1 MKSLILPHT
10 VSDIIGRVYW
20 RWQHPSIP
28 PIQLNLISHPKVY
41 IIKSDIL
48 LFLALFRD
56 RLNFGK
62 TVSSGLTL
70 GGSIKICILFI
81 PIIVSLDCAALE
93 IPSNVL
99 PSIYT
104 VSPFIFLA

>member
-1 MKSLILPHT
+1 MKSLILLHT
-10 VSDIIGRVYW
+10 VSDIIGTAYW
-20 RWQHPSIP
+20 LWQHPSIP
-28 PIQLNLISHPKVY
+28 LTRLNLISNPKVC

-48 LFLALFRD
+48 LFLAVFRD

-62 TVSSGLTL
+62 TVSNGMTL

-81 PIIVSLDCAALE
+81 LIIVSLDCAALE